1 MKAVHT
7 VKAFSKVKAFLLG
20 VCALMALAATPPIYA
35 ADKPEDGADKPTPT
49 AVKPLPLIISSGEV
63 TGYYYPVAGA
73 LCRVLNK
80 DKPQGR
86 TCVVQPTLGSSANVA
101 ALASGDVELAIVQS
115 RAAMLAAGTGEGF
128 SGTPVPELRA
138 VMSLYGEAVVVLT
151 RSGSDMTQLSDIRG
165 KRVNLGKPGSFQRS
179 MADALLSSAGLSE
192 GDFSQVVELDT
203 EAQVQA
209 LCDGNLD
216 AAFFSGVHPMVEVS
230 NAIDQCGAVPLIIP
244 NLVIAQGEQRHPWL
258 SKVVIPGNTYEGIK
272 DDITTLCVR
281 ALLVTTTRVPSETIY
296 DIVKSIHSN
305 FASLIRLHPVL
316 SGLSR
321 NDTAKAGIAIPLHD
335 GSRRYFSELGYL
347 K

>member
-1 MKAVHT
+1 MKAFLRVKAFFT
-7 VKAFSKVKAFLLG
+7 VKAFLAGF
-20 VCALMALAATPPIYA
+20 CAVMGLVAANPIY
-35 ADKPEDGADKPTPT
+35 GADKPAEGTD
-49 AVKPLPLIISSGEV
+49 KPAASAERPSPLIISSGEV
-63 TGYYYPVAGA
+63 TGYYFPVAGA

-101 ALASGDVELAIVQS
+101 ALASGEVELAIVQS

-138 VMSLYGEAVVVLT
+138 VMSLYGEAIVVLT
-151 RSGSDMTQLSDIRG
+151 RPGSDMTQLADMRG

-192 GDFSQVVELDT
+192 GDFSQVVELDA

-230 NAIDQCGAVPLIIP
+230 NAIDQCGAVPLTIP
-244 NLVIAQGEQRHPWL
+244 ALVIAQGEKRHPWL
-258 SKVVIPGNTYEGIK
+258 SKMVIPGNTYEGIK
-272 DDITTLCVR
+272 EDIATLCVR

-305 FASLIRLHPVL
+305 FAALIRLHPVL

-321 NDTAKAGIAIPLHD
+321 NDTAKAGVAIPLHD

>member
-1 MKAVHT
+1 MG
-7 VKAFSKVKAFLLG
+7 AFLKRLG
-20 VCALMALAATPPIYA
+20 ALAMA
-35 ADKPEDGADKPTPT
+35 AGTLAGAWTMTDPAFAAERP
-49 AVKPLPLIISSGEV
+49 APLVISSGEV
-63 TGYYYPVAGA
+63 TGYYFPVAGA

-101 ALASGDVELAIVQS
+101 ALASGETELAIVQS

-128 SGTPVPELRA
+128 TGTPLPELRA

-151 RSGSDMTQLSDIRG
+151 RPGSEMTQFTDVRG

-192 GDFSQVVELDT
+192 GDFSQVVELDP

-209 LCDGNLD
+209 LCDGNID
-216 AAFFSGVHPMVEVS
+216 AAFFSGVHPMAEVM
-230 NAIDQCGAVPLIIP
+230 NAIDQCGAVPLTIP
-244 NLVIAQGEQRHPWL
+244 NLVIAQGEKRHPWL
-258 SKVVIPGNTYEGIK
+258 SKMIIPGNTYDGVK
-272 DDITTLCVR
+272 DDLATLSVR
-281 ALLVTTTRVPSETIY
+281 ALLVTTTRVPSEEVY
-296 DIVKSIHSN
+296 EIVKSIHSN

-316 SGLSR
+316 AGLSR
-321 NDTAKAGIAIPLHD
+321 NDTAKAGVAIPLHD
-335 GSRRYFSELGYL
+335 GSRRYFSEMGYL